1 MTLVSP
7 ETPLR
12 KYFHLDRS
20 GSKLVKVSSDT
31 VYSLGFDFIVLPT
44 FFFAFLLIAA
54 FSFLAF
60 VTASVFIFSFS
71 FLINSFLAFSV
82 SISFTILKFSSVV
95 IQNDLKTF
103 FLIVI
108 FLVKVGIVIRS
119 SKEKLLPILKNFI
132 YICRRLVQNI
142 ETRLLLHHI
151 LLFTSN
157 HPCFACFD

>member
-1 MTLVSP
+1 MGDMDLPILCQLIAGNTILSCTQATGVSSAV
-7 ETPLR
+7 TWHIVV
-12 KYFHLDRS
+12 HLNRS
-20 GSKLVKVSSDT
+20 GSKLVKVSSNT
-31 VYSLGFDFIVLPT
+31 VYSLGFVFIFLPT

-60 VTASVFIFSFS
+60 ITASVFIFSFS

-119 SKEKLLPILKNFI
+119 SKEKLLPILKNF
-132 YICRRLVQNI
+132 
-142 ETRLLLHHI
+142 
-151 LLFTSN
+151 F
-157 HPCFACFD
+157 

>member
-1 MTLVSP
+1 MWCIVVH
-7 ETPLR
+7 
-12 KYFHLDRS
+12 FNRS
-20 GSKLVKVSSDT
+20 GSKVVRVSSDT
-31 VYSLGFDFIVLPT
+31 VYSLGFDFIFYQHFSLL
-44 FFFAFLLIAA
+44 FSLIAA

-60 VTASVFIFSFS
+60 VAGSVFIFSFS

-132 YICRRLVQNI
+132 YICRK
-142 ETRLLLHHI
+142 TC
-151 LLFTSN
+151 TK
-157 HPCFACFD
+157 